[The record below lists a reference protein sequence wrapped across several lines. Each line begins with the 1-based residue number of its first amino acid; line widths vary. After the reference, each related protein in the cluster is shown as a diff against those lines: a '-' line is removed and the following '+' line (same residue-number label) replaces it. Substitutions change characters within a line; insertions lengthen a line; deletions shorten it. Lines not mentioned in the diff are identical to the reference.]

1 MAKNLSFSYSKMG
14 MYKECPQKYKF
25 RYVHFIPELP
35 KYYFAFGS
43 ALHSVMEFIYN
54 PARAVF
60 PTLNEALAHFDKVW
74 SQTTWQE
81 KGYKS
86 EDKEL
91 AGYAEGRDEI
101 TAYYQKHAA
110 TFAKPLSVEMKSTL
124 EIDGL
129 SLISILDRMD
139 YLGNGL
145 IKILDYKTGK
155 TVQREP
161 DQLYMY
167 QKVAETSPVIK
178 ALVQQKDPGA
188 KEVRVGQLAFYHLPS
203 LTEMTF
209 ERAPDKDIAAFWQ
222 KVLGVASD
230 IRAGKFDPDPEE
242 KKCQWCDYRNICPV
256 YTHQEYTGPS
266 GAAALPLLQGAPNAQ
281 AFAPAVAKPAAQ
293 AQPVTETRVFYQ
305 EAISPL
311 SATNLLTQ
319 KIDRYGELT
328 REQEKLRTEI
338 LDLLQAQHITQHFA
352 TRYKAQLVPTQKT
365 SFADHA
371 KVVALLQKHNLLD
384 KTRVPTQTTILALL
398 DDPAVPQAVKDQ
410 LRALAT
416 VQAENTLTVEPAD

>member
-1 MAKNLSFSYSKMG
+1 MVKNLSFSYSKMG

-54 PARAVF
+54 PQRQFF
-60 PTLNEALAHFDKVW
+60 PTLAEALAHFDSVW

-81 KGYKS
+81 KGYAS
-86 EDKEL
+86 VDKEL
-91 AGYAEGRDEI
+91 AGYAEGRTEI

-167 QKVAETSPVIK
+167 QKVAETSPAIK
-178 ALVQQKDPGA
+178 ALVQQKYPDI
-188 KEVRVGQLAFYHLPS
+188 KEIRVGQLAFYHLPS

-209 ERAPDKDIAAFWQ
+209 ERAPDKEIAAFWQ
-222 KVLGVASD
+222 KVLGIADD
-230 IRAGKFDPDPEE
+230 IRAGKFEPNPDE

-266 GAAALPLLQGAPNAQ
+266 GAAALPLLKGAASQQ
-281 AFAPAVAKPAAQ
+281 AFAPAMAYRPAKNESVPSQNEMKTSAE
-293 AQPVTETRVFYQ
+293 VLTE
-305 EAISPL
+305 
-311 SATNLLTQ
+311 
-319 KIDRYGELT
+319 KIDRYGQLVK
-328 REQEKLRTEI
+328 EQEKLRAEI
-338 LDLLQAQHITQHFA
+338 IGLLKENNYTQYFGMQ
-352 TRYKAQLVPTQKT
+352 YKAILSHTQKT
-365 SFADHA
+365 VFKEHD
-371 KVVALLQKHNLLD
+371 KVVELLKKYKLLE
-384 KTRVPTQTTILALL
+384 KTLVPTQTTILALL
-398 DDPAVPQAVKDQ
+398 DDPNVSPDVKEK
-410 LRALAT
+410 LRALGT
-416 VQAENTLTVEPAD
+416 VQTSDNLTVESAD